1 MSAVAERCVWRDG
14 RFEVAWLDADGAW
27 RRAGLAEVAT
37 VAFEEASPVRGFA
50 SFRGQRNFPGLWW
63 LATTGEHVG
72 YESWLERDQVMV
84 LDADPCVVGVSSQPL
99 WLHWT
104 TDGRAV
110 RHVPDFF
117 VRLADGTAVVLDV
130 RADDQ
135 IPPQD
140 AAVFATTA
148 QACALVG
155 WTYRR
160 VGGLDPV
167 LAANLRWLA
176 GYRHPRCLQPQW
188 AAQLQ
193 QVFAQPRSLMKGV
206 VAVGDPIAVLPVL
219 FHLLWHR
226 RLVGDLLWHRRLVG
240 DLTASPLGPASLLQA
255 AGRST

>member
-1 MSAVAERCVWRDG
+1 MSAVAERCAWPDG
-14 RFEVAWLDADGAW
+14 CFEVAWLDAEGAQQ
-27 RRAGLAEVAT
+27 RAGLVEVAT
-37 VAFEEASPVRGFA
+37 VAFEQAPPVRGFP
-50 SFRGQRNFPGLWW
+50 SFCGQRNFPGLWW

-84 LDADPCVVGVSSQPL
+84 LDADPSVVGVSSQPL
-99 WLHWT
+99 WLQWT
-104 TDGRAV
+104 VDGRAV

-117 VRLADGTAVVLDV
+117 ARLKDGTAVVLDV

-148 QACALVG
+148 RACASVG

-167 LAANLRWLA
+167 LTANLRWLA
-176 GYRHPRCLQPQW
+176 GYRHPRCLHPRR
-188 AAQLQ
+188 AAELQ
-193 QVFAQPRSLMKGV
+193 QVFAQPRSLMDGV
-206 VAVGDPIAVLPVL
+206 LAVGDPIAVLPVL

-226 RLVGDLLWHRRLVG
+226 RLAGDLM
-240 DLTASPLGPASLLQA
+240 ASPLGPASLLHA
-255 AGRST
+255 AGRSI

>member
-1 MSAVAERCVWRDG
+1 MSAVAEHCVWRDG
-14 RFEVAWLDADGAW
+14 WFEVAWLDPEGT
-27 RRAGLAEVAT
+27 RQRAGLVEVAT
-37 VAFEEASPVRGFA
+37 VAFERAPPVRAFG
-50 SFRGQRNFPGLWW
+50 SFRGQRNFPGLRW

-72 YESWLERDQVMV
+72 YESWLERDHLMV

-104 TDGRAV
+104 SDGRAV
-110 RHVPDFF
+110 RHAPDFF
-117 VRLADGTAVVLDV
+117 ARLGDGTAVVVDI

-148 QACALVG
+148 QACTSVG

-160 VGGLDPV
+160 VGGVDPV

-176 GYRHPRCLQPQW
+176 GYRHPRCLQPQR
-188 AAQLQ
+188 AAELR
-193 QVFAQPRSLMKGV
+193 QVLAQPRSLMDGV
-206 VAVGDPIAVLPVL
+206 LAVGDPIAVLPVL

-226 RLVGDLLWHRRLVG
+226 WLVG
-240 DLTASPLGPASLLQA
+240 DLTASPLGPASLLHA
-255 AGRST
+255 VGSSR